1 MVQIREATSKLRLVL
16 AEIKGKE
23 DQLDVMIRQFRTQ
36 LTRLSRQAI
45 YGRVSVDLAL
55 ASMGEV
61 QERLSHSEGNKQNLM
76 AIKQKAADELS
87 ALELTQ
93 RVEEAKES
101 LRDLKLQA
109 TSDGRTSAQVTEEVR
124 RLEEFIAENSKRA
137 ERAITS
143 SFQDNV
149 QDR

>member
-1 MVQIREATSKLRLVL
+1 
-16 AEIKGKE
+16 
-23 DQLDVMIRQFRTQ
+23 
-36 LTRLSRQAI
+36 
-45 YGRVSVDLAL
+45 
-55 ASMGEV
+55 
-61 QERLSHSEGNKQNLM
+61 
-76 AIKQKAADELS
+76 
-87 ALELTQ
+87 
-93 RVEEAKES
+93 VEEAKES